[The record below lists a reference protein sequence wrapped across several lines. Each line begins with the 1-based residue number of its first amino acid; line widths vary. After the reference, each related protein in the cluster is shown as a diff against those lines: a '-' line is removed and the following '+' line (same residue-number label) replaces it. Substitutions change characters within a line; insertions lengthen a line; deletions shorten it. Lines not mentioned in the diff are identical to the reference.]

1 MKSGN
6 YTFEHVE
13 AITSGDREALIHFVQ
28 LFFRETLGTDLQRL
42 IAAKDARDFNTMSRA
57 AHRMKTGLRMFGMK
71 KQLDTV
77 IQLEL
82 WEEKGMEMSLIE
94 SEVDQLKTELDEIQS
109 KIRQELNL

>member
-1 MKSGN
+1 MKSSK

-13 AITSGDREALIHFVQ
+13 AITSGDRDALIHFVQ
-28 LFFRETLGTDLQRL
+28 LFFRETLGADLQRL
-42 IAAKDARDFNTMSRA
+42 IAATERRDLTNMSKS

-82 WEEKGMEMSLIE
+82 WEEKGMELSLIE
-94 SEVDQLKTELDEIQS
+94 SEVGQLKTELEEMQAN
-109 KIRQELNL
+109 IRQELNL